1 MEDWSKRETGDAG
14 GSWRECNIVAVA
26 QSMVQEIACK
36 SLPRGHMFRGRLFS
50 ERIAE
55 MRRRF
60 TNLEELVLELPL
72 CEEYQEQYGEA
83 CCAAMVNLD
92 NPERC
97 TALDEAIS
105 ILRQAAS
112 AAAVKK
118 YRTWRMGIYD

>member
-1 MEDWSKRETGDAG
+1 MEDWSKREIGDAG
-14 GSWRECNIVAVA
+14 AGWRECNVVAVA
-26 QSMVQEIACK
+26 QSLAREITCR
-36 SLPRGHMFRGRLFS
+36 SLPRGHMFRGMLFS

-55 MRRRF
+55 MRRRY

-72 CEEYQEQYGEA
+72 CEEYQDQYGAA

-92 NPERC
+92 DPERC
-97 TALDEAIS
+97 TALDEAIA

-118 YRTWRMGIYD
+118 YRMWRMGIYD

>member
-14 GSWRECNIVAVA
+14 GPWRECSVVAVA
-26 QSMVQEIACK
+26 QSMVPEITCR
-36 SLPRGHMFRGRLFS
+36 SLPRGTMFRGRLFS

-55 MRRRF
+55 MRRRY

-72 CEEYQEQYGEA
+72 CEEYQEQFGPF
-83 CCAAMVNLD
+83 CCDAMINLD

-97 TALDEAIS
+97 TALDEAIA

-118 YRTWRMGIYD
+118 YRMWRMGVYD